1 MTITFDMK
9 KFFVLSML
17 IFFAL
22 IGSCQKQ
29 TSTAEQQQLAQR
41 QAELDAR
48 EKALNEQERALEQR
62 ERLLA
67 RRRLPP
73 AQPQGSV
80 ADANQAKEKA
90 LGENENATTPRAT
103 VPPEFQGLIADPGRG
118 DETEQIIQ
126 QRLAQRQRKMEE
138 LRARR
143 MEHAV
148 VRPGEETPSPTP
160 SATPQ

>member
-1 MTITFDMK
+1 MK
-9 KFFVLSML
+9 NFFVLSML
-17 IFFAL
+17 ISFAL

-29 TSTAEQQQLAQR
+29 TSTGEQQQLAQR

-48 EKALNEQERALEQR
+48 EKALNERERALEQR

-73 AQPQGSV
+73 AQPQGS
-80 ADANQAKEKA
+80 
-90 LGENENATTPRAT
+90 
-103 VPPEFQGLIADPGRG
+103 IADPGRG

-160 SATPQ
+160 SPTPK

>member
-1 MTITFDMK
+1 
-9 KFFVLSML
+9 
-17 IFFAL
+17 
-22 IGSCQKQ
+22 
-29 TSTAEQQQLAQR
+29 
-41 QAELDAR
+41 
-48 EKALNEQERALEQR
+48 
-62 ERLLA
+62 
-67 RRRLPP
+67 
-73 AQPQGSV
+73 SV

-103 VPPEFQGLIADPGRG
+103 VPAEFQGLIADPGRG

-160 SATPQ
+160 SPTPQAMRCLRRPREKLTAEFARRAPRARGRTEAYRLNRRFCRAGLP

>member
-1 MTITFDMK
+1 MK
-9 KFFVLSML
+9 IFFVLSML
-17 IFFAL
+17 ISFAL

-48 EKALNEQERALEQR
+48 EKALSEQSRALEQR

-67 RRRLPP
+67 RRRMPP
-73 AQPQGSV
+73 VQPQGSI
-80 ADANQAKEKA
+80 ADPNQATEKA
-90 LGENENATTPRAT
+90 SGENENAMTPRAT
-103 VPPEFQGLIADPGRG
+103 VPPEFQSLIADPGRG
-118 DETEQIIQ
+118 DEKEQIIQ

>member
-1 MTITFDMK
+1 MK

-17 IFFAL
+17 IPFAL

-48 EKALNEQERALEQR
+48 EKALNDRERGLEQR

-67 RRRLPP
+67 RRRLPSP
-73 AQPQGSV
+73 AQQQGSV

-90 LGENENATTPRAT
+90 LGENENAMTPRAT
-103 VPPEFQGLIADPGRG
+103 VPPELQGLIANPGRG
-118 DETEQIIQ
+118 DETDQIIQ

-138 LRARR
+138 LRAKR

-148 VRPGEETPSPTP
+148 VRPGEESPSPTSSP
-160 SATPQ
+160 TPQ

>member
-1 MTITFDMK
+1 
-9 KFFVLSML
+9 ML
-17 IFFAL
+17 ISFAL

-48 EKALNEQERALEQR
+48 EKALNERERGLEQR

-67 RRRLPP
+67 RRRMPP
-73 AQPQGSV
+73 AQVQGSTT
-80 ADANQAKEKA
+80 DPNQAKENE
-90 LGENENATTPRAT
+90 LGENENATAPRAT
-103 VPPEFQGLIADPGRG
+103 VPPELQGLIADPGRG
-118 DETEQIIQ
+118 DEKEQIIQ
-126 QRLAQRQRKMEE
+126 QRLATRQRRMEE
-138 LRARR
+138 LRAKR

-160 SATPQ
+160 SSTPK

>member
-1 MTITFDMK
+1 MK
-9 KFFVLSML
+9 NFFVLSML
-17 IFFAL
+17 ISFAL
-22 IGSCQKQ
+22 ICSCQKQ
-29 TSTAEQQQLAQR
+29 TSTGEQQQLAQR

-48 EKALNEQERALEQR
+48 EKAL
-62 ERLLA
+62 
-67 RRRLPP
+67 
-73 AQPQGSV
+73 
-80 ADANQAKEKA
+80 
-90 LGENENATTPRAT
+90 GENENAITPKAT
-103 VPPEFQGLIADPGRG
+103 VPPKLQGLIADPGRG

-160 SATPQ
+160 SPTPK

>member
-1 MTITFDMK
+1 MK

-17 IFFAL
+17 IFLAL
-22 IGSCQKQ
+22 IGSCQKK
-29 TSTAEQQQLAQR
+29 TSATAHQQLAQR
-41 QAELDAR
+41 HAELDAR
-48 EKALNEQERALEQR
+48 EKVLNEQERALEQR

-118 DETEQIIQ
+118 NETEQIIR
-126 QRLAQRQRKMEE
+126 QRLAQRQRKKEE
-138 LRARR
+138 LRSRR
-143 MEHAV
+143 MEQAV
-148 VRPGEETPSPTP
+148 RHTGRDAA
-160 SATPQ
+160 SANPFP